1 MLMELNEI
9 VSQKMLDATGLS
21 CPLPLLR
28 TKKTLAN
35 MEIGEI
41 LEVLSSDP
49 GSQKDIPKY
58 CNRNGNIFLGSL
70 PIGNGVTKFFIKK
83 G

>member
-1 MLMELNEI
+1 MDLQDI
-9 VSQKMLDATGLS
+9 VSQKKLDATGLS

-28 TKKTLAN
+28 TKKALAS

-49 GSQKDIPKY
+49 GSQKDIPNY
-58 CNRNGNIFLGSL
+58 CEKNGNIVLGCL
-70 PIGNGVTKFFIKK
+70 PNGNGIIKFFIKK

>member
-1 MLMELNEI
+1 MDLQDI
-9 VSQKMLDATGLS
+9 VPQKKIDATGLS

-28 TKKTLAN
+28 TKKALAS

-41 LEVLSSDP
+41 LEILSSDP

-58 CNRNGNIFLGSL
+58 CIKNGNNFLGSL
-70 PIGNGVTKFFIKK
+70 PNGNGITKFFIKK